1 MYGDF
6 TQESALI
13 WVGKKK
19 HMWTEEWAT
28 NAETPAFKDHTW
40 ISAFFS
46 NNTDLPLKPQ
56 PCLRRG
62 TSDKTLLAIHKMDV
76 PDAQAT
82 PRDLNDQLHNPQGIY
97 ALFERDAMPEKT
109 MEG

>member
-1 MYGDF
+1 
-6 TQESALI
+6 
-13 WVGKKK
+13 
-19 HMWTEEWAT
+19 
-28 NAETPAFKDHTW
+28 
-40 ISAFFS
+40 
-46 NNTDLPLKPQ
+46 
-56 PCLRRG
+56 
-62 TSDKTLLAIHKMDV
+62 MDV